1 NASRTFG
8 LLSAL
13 LIAVF
18 ERVTTSS
25 GVPLFTAKPTQSST
39 TRLGKHRDGA
49 FRIVGMHNPA
59 PAYAKRWRSDP
70 VGVVADNQAIPR
82 ARLAA
87 QKQVIHIAD
96 LTAEPGYARRHP
108 RVVTAADVSPPTCSR
123 SSADRRLTFAPYWPH
138 WLSQR
143 QDYVKLISPI
153 LRALEAT
160 AFSGEKRPTG
170 FRPTSRTLWN
180 APPTN

>member
-1 NASRTFG
+1 
-8 LLSAL
+8 
-13 LIAVF
+13 
-18 ERVTTSS
+18 
-25 GVPLFTAKPTQSST
+25 
-39 TRLGKHRDGA
+39 
-49 FRIVGMHNPA
+49 MHNPA

-70 VGVVADNQAIPR
+70 VVVVADNQDIPL

-87 QKQVIHIAD
+87 TKQVIHIAD

-160 AFSGEKRPTG
+160 AFSG
-170 FRPTSRTLWN
+170 
-180 APPTN
+180 